1 MSMDIMKSN
10 GAQAAAPGGLY
21 RFGGWLRSV
30 AEARAGLQTRR
41 AIALHDIRILD
52 GFSDQQLIDIGVS
65 RSDIVGAVTSGH
77 RSTDTTRTET
87 HGASSDDDHEKTIPY
102 QDFTLEMVV
111 NMFDRPAVSGDSGTT
126 DRSQQASGAP
136 ADGVSP
142 VRSMFTKRR
151 WLTGFMVVL
160 AAIAGAVAVSADA
173 HAGKKIQGANH
184 DFSQLMKRRG
194 TVAIDDSKI
203 FHAAPR
209 SNMLVEARRLG
220 LNQTAGKIGCHAFG
234 CKAKKP
240 ILNKDTKLPCKVVG
254 CKPGK
259 PDDGHHGHHNGHHHG
274 RHNHDFWLPG
284 GVTIVASDHGGC
296 SYEFWKW
303 KMTGWRFWRH
313 SYLACRG
320 WNDRAGRTRRLYLQP
335 AGSGQRA
342 FVAASN
348 TLRRSG

>member
-1 MSMDIMKSN
+1 MEITMSTDIMKSY

-21 RFGGWLRSV
+21 RLGGWLRSV
-30 AEARAGLQTRR
+30 AEARAELQTRR

-52 GFSDQQLIDIGVS
+52 GFSDQQLTDIGLS

-77 RSTDTTRTET
+77 RPMVITPVET
-87 HGASSDDDHEKTIPY
+87 HRAGGDDDHEKTIPY

-126 DRSQQASGAP
+126 RPAQQASIAP
-136 ADGVSP
+136 ADCVSP
-142 VRSMFTKRR
+142 IRSMFTKRR

-160 AAIAGAVAVSADA
+160 AAIAGAVAISADA
-173 HAGKKIQGANH
+173 HAGQKIQGAKH
-184 DFSQLMKRRG
+184 DFSQVMKRRE
-194 TVAIDDSKI
+194 TAIDGPKI
-203 FHAAPR
+203 LHSAPR
-209 SNMLVEARRLG
+209 GKVSVEARNLG
-220 LNQTAGKIGCHAFG
+220 FNPKNGKIGCHTFG

-240 ILNKDTKLPCKVVG
+240 ILNKDTKLPCKIVG

-259 PDDGHHGHHNGHHHG
+259 PDDGHHGHHHGHHN
-274 RHNHDFWLPG
+274 HNSWLPG

-303 KMTGWRFWRH
+303 EMTGLRFWRY

-320 WNDRAGRTRRLYLQP
+320 WE
-335 AGSGQRA
+335 
-342 FVAASN
+342 
-348 TLRRSG
+348 